1 MKILSEA
8 LITVWKE
15 KLKPE
20 NDLLIQKIGIWKY
33 WDKLIYRACRQ
44 RYPALS
50 PISEVSRS

>member
-8 LITVWKE
+8 LIAVWKE

-33 WDKLIYRACRQ
+33 WDKLIYRTCQQ
-44 RYPALS
+44 RYSALS